1 MTCPSTNWLALP
13 ISSNRRCSGAIL
25 SPLVRNLD
33 RGVLFAFLAVA
44 VLLAGVGNL
53 ASEVVEGDTLAFDR
67 WIVAGLRDPLDPGS
81 PLGPAWLKKVMVDLT
96 ALGGGPFL
104 TLLTAATAGFLIAAR
119 KWGMAVFVVVAIA
132 GGGFAANLL
141 KWLFV
146 RARPDLVPHLVTV
159 DSASFP
165 SAHAMNSAVT
175 FLTLGVLLGRTQ
187 RDRRLKAY
195 LIGIAVVLTLIVG
208 FSRVYLGVHWPTD
221 VIAGWAVGAA
231 WAILCSMV
239 AARLQR
245 RKTIEREGERA

>member
-1 MTCPSTNWLALP
+1 MLP
-13 ISSNRRCSGAIL
+13 G
-25 SPLVRNLD
+25 LVRNLD
-33 RGVLFAFLAVA
+33 RRVLIAFLAIT

-67 WIVAGLRDPLDPGS
+67 WLIAGLRDAADPGS
-81 PLGPAWLKKVMVDLT
+81 PLGPRWLRQAMVDLT

-104 TLLTAATAGFLIAAR
+104 TLLTVATAGFLVAAR
-119 KWGMAVFVVVAIA
+119 KWGMAVFVVLAIA
-132 GGGFAANLL
+132 GGGLAGNLL
-141 KWLFV
+141 KWIFV
-146 RARPDLVPHLVTV
+146 RARPDLVPHLVSV

-187 RDRRLKAY
+187 KDRRLKAY
-195 LIGIAVVLTLIVG
+195 LMGIAIFLTLLVG

-231 WAILCSMV
+231 WAILASLV

-245 RKTIEREGERA
+245 RHTIEQEEGKA

>member
-1 MTCPSTNWLALP
+1 MLP
-13 ISSNRRCSGAIL
+13 G
-25 SPLVRNLD
+25 LVRNLD
-33 RGVLFAFLAVA
+33 RRVLIAFLVITI
-44 VLLAGVGNL
+44 LLVGVGKL

-67 WIVAGLRDPLDPGS
+67 WLIAGLRDAADPGS
-81 PLGPAWLKKVMVDLT
+81 PLGPRWLRQVMVDLT

-104 TLLTAATAGFLIAAR
+104 TLLTIITAGFLIAAR
-119 KWGMAVFVVVAIA
+119 KWGMALFVVLAIA
-132 GGGFAANLL
+132 GGGLAGNLL
-141 KWLFV
+141 KWMFV
-146 RARPDLVPHLVTV
+146 RARPDLVPHLVNV

-187 RDRRLKAY
+187 KDRRLKAY
-195 LIGIAVVLTLIVG
+195 LMGIAIFLTLIVG

-231 WAILCSMV
+231 WAILASLV

-245 RKTIEREGERA
+245 RQTIEPEAGKG

>member
-1 MTCPSTNWLALP
+1 MLP
-13 ISSNRRCSGAIL
+13 G
-25 SPLVRNLD
+25 LVRNLD
-33 RGVLFAFLAVA
+33 RRVLIAFLAIT
-44 VLLAGVGNL
+44 LLLVGVGNL

-67 WIVAGLRDPLDPGS
+67 WLIAGLRDAADPGS
-81 PLGPAWLKKVMVDLT
+81 PLGPRWLRQAMVDLT

-104 TLLTAATAGFLIAAR
+104 TLLTVATAGFLVAAR
-119 KWGMAVFVVVAIA
+119 KWGMAVFVVLAIA
-132 GGGFAANLL
+132 GGGLAGNLL
-141 KWLFV
+141 KWIFV
-146 RARPDLVPHLVTV
+146 RARPDLVPHLVSV

-187 RDRRLKAY
+187 KDRRLKAY
-195 LIGIAVVLTLIVG
+195 LMGIAIFLTLLVG

-231 WAILCSMV
+231 WAILASLV

-245 RKTIEREGERA
+245 RHTIEQEEGKA